1 MGVWEFYTF
10 TPCYAI
16 VVTNKRVRELDID
29 LKLEDGILDFL
40 FTEWKLVESIHN
52 FGLQSYKNIKN
63 SLQMKQKSL

>member
-1 MGVWEFYTF
+1 MEITTALCLGAVGAVYYEGFYQKFNLTMAFYTF

-40 FTEWKLVESIHN
+40 FTE
-52 FGLQSYKNIKN
+52 
-63 SLQMKQKSL
+63 